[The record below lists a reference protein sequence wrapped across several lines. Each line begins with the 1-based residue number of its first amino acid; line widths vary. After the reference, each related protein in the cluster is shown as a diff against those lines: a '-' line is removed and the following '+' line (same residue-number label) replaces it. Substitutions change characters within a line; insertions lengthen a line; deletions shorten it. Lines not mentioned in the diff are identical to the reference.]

1 VREEFAKTKLAN
13 EKELI
18 GKVAKMGETKK
29 AMPFVQGLRKR
40 ILTGERAEGV
50 FERALGFDEVG
61 TLGEMVRGLRRTTG
75 CRAVEVVL
83 VEEGGKAGRVEVAAG
98 GEDGGRV
105 GREVGERVEGLPGV
119 AEAAVPGHPSFHFE
133 NVV

>member
-1 VREEFAKTKLAN
+1 
-13 EKELI
+13 
-18 GKVAKMGETKK
+18 MGETKK

-40 ILTGERAEGV
+40 IFVLGEPAEGV
-50 FERALGFDEVG
+50 FERELGFDEVG

-83 VEEGGKAGRVEVAAG
+83 VEEGGKSGKVVVAEEG
-98 GEDGGRV
+98 V
-105 GREVGERVEGLPGV
+105 GARREGLPPV

-133 NVV
+133 NVA